1 MRPGDVPPGDWLRNA
16 LCKKI
21 RSANLLLFDIKQYES
36 WHEGDPRKTHQ
47 YLIDCMERTIAR
59 IRDDKNMAARD
70 KYAQEFATSGRPS
83 APAGQPDPKAAAP
96 APKGNPK
103 AKADPKPKATP
114 KPVLPS
120 PQPKQHAKGKRKK
133 GKSSSRSASP
143 KDKSKIPCHFHFVKK
158 SCTKGKDCPYRHDQK
173 IFDINKKKGKG
184 KGCCKSRSQS
194 PANKTK
200 KIDEP
205 CWAWAKGHCNF
216 GKNCNRRHDEHLFN
230 TAPTTSPTASSA
242 TQL

>member
-1 MRPGDVPPGDWLRNA
+1 
-16 LCKKI
+16 
-21 RSANLLLFDIKQYES
+21 
-36 WHEGDPRKTHQ
+36 
-47 YLIDCMERTIAR
+47 
-59 IRDDKNMAARD
+59 MAARD
-70 KYAQEFATSGRPS
+70 KYAREFATSGRPS
-83 APAGQPDPKAAAP
+83 APATDAGQPDPKAAAP

-114 KPVLPS
+114 KPEATPVLPS
-120 PQPKQHAKGKRKK
+120 SQPKQHAKGKGKK

-158 SCTKGKDCPYRHDQK
+158 SCSTGKDCPYSHDQK

-184 KGCCKSRSQS
+184 KGGSKSRSQS

-205 CWAWAKGHCNF
+205 CRAWAKGHCKF

-230 TAPTTSPTASSA
+230 TAPTTSSTASSA
-242 TQL
+242 TPALIHGFD